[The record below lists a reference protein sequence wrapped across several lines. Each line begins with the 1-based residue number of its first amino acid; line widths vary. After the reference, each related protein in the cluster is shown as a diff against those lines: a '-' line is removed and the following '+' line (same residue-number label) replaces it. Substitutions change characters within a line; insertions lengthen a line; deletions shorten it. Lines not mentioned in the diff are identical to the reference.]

1 MVFTNKSQFCKRFCK
16 QHYPKSSML
25 FCVILSSAGT
35 KNKEN
40 YFLFLCL
47 HCQLSRRFFL
57 LVTNTIYVLDYLEK
71 LPDLKIKMKNKK
83 LSQTWGFP
91 IVSV

>member
-1 MVFTNKSQFCKRFCK
+1 
-16 QHYPKSSML
+16 ML
-25 FCVILSSAGT
+25 FCVILSSART

-57 LVTNTIYVLDYLEK
+57 LVTNTICVLDSLEK
-71 LPDLKIKMKNKK
+71 PPDLKIKMKNKWFQK

-91 IVSV
+91 IVCLSRTVFFLSK